1 MHPTPR
7 PNRMTTALAALAAV
21 LLAAPIRAS
30 EGGASGGPFEGDIGT
45 ALWTL
50 IIFGLVVFVLGKFAW
65 KPILHGLSSR
75 EAFIRTSLEQAR
87 KDRDEAEARHK
98 EYAEK
103 LLGARHEATAIID
116 EARRDAEAVRRKI
129 EEEGRVEA
137 AAALE
142 RAKREIGIAKE
153 TAIKDIYVLAAT
165 LSTRIAGRVLD
176 REISPQDHERLIREA
191 IAELAGPKRA

>member
-153 TAIKDIYVLAAT
+153 TAVKDLFSLAAK
-165 LSTRIAGRVLD
+165 LSTQIAGRVLE
-176 REISPQDHERLIREA
+176 REINPQDHERLIRDS
-191 IAELAGPKRA
+191 IAEIAGQKRA